1 MLRHNPGFEER
12 TITLVICPRGHG
24 AHTLVGM
31 PPLQHMDNTPRYW
44 YGPKRFPFGHRLP
57 VTWQGWLVDV
67 AWMAT
72 CLAISPLLRKDSR
85 YPLQGLGLWFGL
97 SVVFIAFRSW
107 KGEPQRDV

>member
-1 MLRHNPGFEER
+1 VQAFLHVARR
-12 TITLVICPRGHG
+12 QARVSAAITLVICPRGRG

-31 PPLQHMDNTPRYW
+31 TPQYW

-72 CLAISPLLRKDSR
+72 CLAISPLLRKDSQ

-107 KGEPQRDV
+107 KGEPQRDA